1 MREIR
6 IFELDRPGV
15 PVSWRSARA
24 QTIAAQAGRLWVT
37 QEHQLQDIWLKPGQS
52 IEVPAGVRFW
62 LSGEPVDGTPAR
74 FAVTEDINAPRRLL
88 RQPQNW
94 LIAASFV
101 GLSLFAGSLAVHLR
115 DRTLDNA
122 TAVSTD
128 AGRWRPN
135 DPRLAGAAVE
145 LDAANMELRQAM
157 EQAPNSPALQRLLY
171 RTQKQQS
178 QLRQMEHQAG

>member
-1 MREIR
+1 MNEFEWLRQTRALREQ
-6 IFELDRPGV
+6 
-15 PVSWRSARA
+15 VS
-24 QTIAAQAGRLWVT
+24 
-37 QEHQLQDIWLKPGQS
+37 
-52 IEVPAGVRFW
+52 
-62 LSGEPVDGTPAR
+62 
-74 FAVTEDINAPRRLL
+74 PRRDLWAGIDAAL
-88 RQPQNW
+88 DAADTQTTVPTARRTWRQPHNW

-115 DRTLDNA
+115 DRPLTNA
-122 TAVSTD
+122 TATTTD
-128 AGRWRPN
+128 VGRWRPN

-157 EQAPNSPALQRLLY
+157 EQAPDSPALQRLLM

>member
-1 MREIR
+1 MNEFEWLRQTRALRE
-6 IFELDRPGV
+6 
-15 PVSWRSARA
+15 PVSPRRDLWAG
-24 QTIAAQAGRLWVT
+24 IDAALDAA
-37 QEHQLQDIWLKPGQS
+37 D
-52 IEVPAGVRFW
+52 
-62 LSGEPVDGTPAR
+62 SGAAPKR
-74 FAVTEDINAPRRLL
+74 APRAL

-101 GLSLFAGSLAVHLR
+101 GLSVLAGSLALHLR
-115 DRTLDNA
+115 DRTLANA
-122 TAVSTD
+122 TTTTVASD
-128 AGRWRPN
+128 AGHWRPN

>member
-1 MREIR
+1 MNEFEWLRQTRALRE
-6 IFELDRPGV
+6 
-15 PVSWRSARA
+15 PVSPRHDLWAGIDAALDAANTTSSVSAARRA
-24 QTIAAQAGRLWVT
+24 W
-37 QEHQLQDIWLKPGQS
+37 
-52 IEVPAGVRFW
+52 
-62 LSGEPVDGTPAR
+62 
-74 FAVTEDINAPRRLL
+74 

-115 DRTLDNA
+115 DRTLANA
-122 TAVSTD
+122 TATTSTD

-145 LDAANMELRQAM
+145 LDAANMELRQAI
-157 EQAPNSPALQRLLY
+157 EQSPDSPALQRLLL

>member
-1 MREIR
+1 MNEFEWLRQTRALRE
-6 IFELDRPGV
+6 
-15 PVSWRSARA
+15 PVSPRRDLWSG
-24 QTIAAQAGRLWVT
+24 IDAALDAAEAPT
-37 QEHQLQDIWLKPGQS
+37 AAP
-52 IEVPAGVRFW
+52 
-62 LSGEPVDGTPAR
+62 
-74 FAVTEDINAPRRLL
+74 APRRLL

>member
-1 MREIR
+1 MNE
-6 IFELDRPGV
+6 FEWLRQT
-15 PVSWRSARA
+15 RA
-24 QTIAAQAGRLWVT
+24 LR
-37 QEHQLQDIWLKPGQS
+37 
-52 IEVPAGVRFW
+52 
-62 LSGEPVDGTPAR
+62 EPVT
-74 FAVTEDINAPRRLL
+74 PRRDLWSGIDAAL
-88 RQPQNW
+88 EAAEATATMPAPSRAYRRPQNW

-115 DRTLDNA
+115 DRTLANA
-122 TAVSTD
+122 TAAATPD

-145 LDAANMELRQAM
+145 LDAASMELRQAM
-157 EQAPNSPALQRLLY
+157 EQAPHSPALQRLLY